1 MFIGKGPRVCFRR
14 THVEQCLVA
23 WYPSI
28 SIFDG
33 HFKHLVFQR
42 IFTVLANLLCLL
54 WRCFVVCAID
64 NPKAQNIQF
73 VPCVY
78 VSAALFRTAM
88 DTKIVELQRAEKTA
102 LEKATRCLPRCTGV
116 PPGSLRCEYRTCFA
130 LLGIALLCSTLLCFA
145 LLCFALHCFV
155 CFALHCFV
163 SRNLCAA
170 LLWGTFA

>member
-1 MFIGKGPRVCFRR
+1 MFHSLNH
-14 THVEQCLVA
+14 TCL
-23 WYPSI
+23 SCSRL
-28 SIFDG
+28 SIFYVHWKGSSCLFSKDSRG
-33 HFKHLVFQR
+33 TVSCGVVSKHFNIRWAFQTLVFQR

-102 LEKATRCLPRCTGV
+102 LEKATKFLPRFACV
-116 PPGSLRCEYRTCFA
+116 PPGSLRCEYPPSCFTSMHA
-130 LLGIALLCSTLLCFA
+130 PVHVHLC
-145 LLCFALHCFV
+145 V
-155 CFALHCFV
+155 CMCV
-163 SRNLCAA
+163 
-170 LLWGTFA
+170 